1 MALCRGLVECV
12 RARVLVVLARGTS
25 QRARQQ
31 KHTHTHSQQGRA
43 GTQTHTSLASIYNN
57 SRPLLCAGGFFGAGG
72 GRAWGASS
80 EVALS
85 PRAPLAYNKRALPI
99 TNQRARRHL
108 GAVPETRKPRHHENK
123 AGGPSAAAA
132 SLFHTAAETH
142 SSVIKMGLFPHTR
155 LFTLNEQQRQRHPLA
170 AAPSLLTSP
179 TPSNSSVRVAFY
191 PPRAHKGACG
201 WRSWAR
207 TTHPGVCCVPAS
219 TAPLGGVCAW
229 ARAGVFFVGARARA
243 VHRSHSWGRVRA
255 PPVCF
260 CCSSRV
266 LERERSD

>member
-142 SSVIKMGLFPHTR
+142 SSVIKMGLFPSHT
-155 LFTLNEQQRQRHPLA
+155 P
-170 AAPSLLTSP
+170 
-179 TPSNSSVRVAFY
+179 FY
-191 PPRAHKGACG
+191 
-201 WRSWAR
+201 
-207 TTHPGVCCVPAS
+207 
-219 TAPLGGVCAW
+219 
-229 ARAGVFFVGARARA
+229 
-243 VHRSHSWGRVRA
+243 
-255 PPVCF
+255 
-260 CCSSRV
+260 
-266 LERERSD
+266 LE

>member
-1 MALCRGLVECV
+1 MPTTNALFPSPIRELAATWGLCPRKENHATTKTKQGAHPQ
-12 RARVLVVLARGTS
+12 RQHHSFTPQQRRTVL
-25 QRARQQ
+25 
-31 KHTHTHSQQGRA
+31 
-43 GTQTHTSLASIYNN
+43 SLKWA
-57 SRPLLCAGGFFGAGG
+57 F
-72 GRAWGASS
+72 
-80 EVALS
+80 
-85 PRAPLAYNKRALPI
+85 
-99 TNQRARRHL
+99 
-108 GAVPETRKPRHHENK
+108 
-123 AGGPSAAAA
+123 
-132 SLFHTAAETH
+132 
-142 SSVIKMGLFPHTR
+142 FPHTR